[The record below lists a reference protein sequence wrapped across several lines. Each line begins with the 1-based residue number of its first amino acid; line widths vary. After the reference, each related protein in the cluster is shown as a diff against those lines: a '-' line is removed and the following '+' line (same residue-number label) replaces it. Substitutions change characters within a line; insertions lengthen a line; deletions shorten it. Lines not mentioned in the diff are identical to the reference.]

1 MSNYWMSLMSHL
13 VSTWKSTSITDY
25 LWTMI
30 SLLATG
36 WFLATIRRA

>member
-1 MSNYWMSLMSHL
+1 MSTCWMNLNSHL
-13 VSTWKSTSITDY
+13 ISTWKMTSMHDY

-30 SLLATG
+30 GLLATG